1 MTIASYIKKN
11 IILSIIAVMTLCII
25 AVSTYK
31 YNKESDIN
39 FMDNFTCKAKLKIE
53 RDTMRFS
60 GVIDINVVQGKG
72 SLRIDG
78 VSDVDNGKYYTIQRT
93 IIFYADKENSNPTW
107 KSKEVITTH
116 LDDIPD
122 DITVHLLPAFYIKP
136 TTVTN
141 IDMETLKDG
150 TLLITKSHLPYLYCS
165 GF

>member
-1 MTIASYIKKN
+1 MTIISYFKKK
-11 IILSIIAVMTLCII
+11 ITPSIIIVMTLCVINFCI
-25 AVSTYK
+25 YQ
-31 YNKESDIN
+31 YNKEPNIN
-39 FMDNFTCKAKLKIE
+39 FMDDFTCKAKLKIE

-60 GVIDINVVQGKG
+60 GVIDINVVRGKG

-93 IIFYADKENSNPTW
+93 IIFYADKENSNPAW
-107 KSKEVITTH
+107 KSKEIITTH